1 MERQTLRRN
10 SSAEPRKIAL
20 RKDQLYF
27 VVEELLKLGNLGV
40 DNKFVS
46 SVGKRKTITF
56 TAFDEGCAD
65 NEKI

>member
-1 MERQTLRRN
+1 M
-10 SSAEPRKIAL
+10 
-20 RKDQLYF
+20 
-27 VVEELLKLGNLGV
+27 VEELLKLGNLGV